1 MISVGSLAYR
11 AGQEDAKVAF
21 LGELY
26 QKHIKGNLGPL
37 MGGLFTAN
45 PLHAGLAGAV
55 GQALDTQAGGSKIL
69 QSLGVAGGAA
79 AASSIVHPIVS
90 AIVDATASAV
100 GIAPISRTS
109 KLLIQAVKDIPSAL
123 AQTYAAGK
131 GRDAATHV
139 DELLQAK
146 GTRIP

>member
-1 MISVGSLAYR
+1 MSVTLHAYR
-11 AGQEDAKVAF
+11 AGQEDAKMAF

-26 QKHIKGNLGPL
+26 QKHIKGGLGPL

-45 PLHAGLAGAV
+45 PLQAGLAGAV
-55 GQALDTQAGGSKIL
+55 GQALDAPTGGSKIL

-79 AASSIVHPIVS
+79 VANSLVHPIVS

-100 GIAPISRTS
+100 GIAPISRTGH
-109 KLLIQAVKDIPSAL
+109 LLIQAVKDIPTAL

-131 GRDAATHV
+131 GRSAATHV
-139 DELLQAK
+139 DQLLQAK

>member
-1 MISVGSLAYR
+1 MSVTTSAYL
-11 AGQEDAKVAF
+11 AGQADAKVAF

-26 QKHIKGNLGPL
+26 DQHIKGSLGPL

-45 PLHAGLAGAV
+45 PLQAGLAGAV
-55 GQALDTQAGGSKIL
+55 GQALDTPPGGSKIL
-69 QSLGVAGGAA
+69 QSIGVAGGAA
-79 AASSIVHPIVS
+79 AANALVHPIVS

-100 GIAPISRTS
+100 GIAPISQTS
-109 KLLIQAVKDIPSAL
+109 RMIVQAVKDIPTAL

-139 DELLQAK
+139 DQFLKAK
-146 GTRIP
+146 GSRIP